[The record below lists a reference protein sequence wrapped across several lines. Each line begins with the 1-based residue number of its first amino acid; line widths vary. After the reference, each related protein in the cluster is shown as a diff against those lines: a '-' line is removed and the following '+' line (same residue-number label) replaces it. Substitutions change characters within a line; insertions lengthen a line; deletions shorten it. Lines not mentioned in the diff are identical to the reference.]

1 VSKSLQTDR
10 LLRDYFAWP
19 LPDRCRIYNLAGS
32 AAALLLALQTRPFVA
47 IEADEQKALALR
59 KDIAFYQGIVG
70 KRRVL
75 FLPDEAGP
83 EAAGMRSE
91 VFATITDDD
100 PIVTS
105 SANLTSTFWDAPSLS
120 EKSIHVK
127 SGLVGS
133 RQKFEESLI
142 SLGYRKAPMVT
153 VRGEYSLRGWIL
165 DIFPSTA
172 EDPVRV
178 EFFGDEIDYAR
189 RFDVDNQR
197 SKGDLDDFVIFPAV
211 EPERQQRLADLFA
224 DRTFYCLDPQVD
236 PEMLSEK
243 SVMLSRYAFR
253 GAGSGVPVAE
263 AGGGGSPEDLAAD
276 SSGPAPWDDAE
287 IGSIPE
293 TDEALPEID
302 AGLLPLKGAGIL
314 PEERHDLSDLARS
327 IGLISRGHRVLIVAS
342 SKGQSERI
350 IDILREADLIA
361 PAIGMDEAAAY
372 EGNLAVVVGELSSG
386 LFLQGLLVLTEKEL
400 FGERP
405 VHRPMKRSKLTN
417 LLISIDDIAPGDY
430 IVHREYGV
438 GRFTGITRQV
448 TEDTEIELM
457 QIDYDGG
464 RIYIPVQNIQNISKF
479 RAEEGVVP
487 RVDKLSGKT
496 WQRKKER
503 ARKKAHD
510 IAERLVA
517 LYAGRQTAR
526 GFSFSPDTELHR
538 EFDSFFAYEETPDQ
552 LKAIAEIKRDMESD
566 KPMDRLLCGDV
577 GYGKTEVAMRAVFKS
592 VFDHRQV
599 AVLVPTTILA
609 EQHYRTFC
617 ERFSGFPISID
628 TISRFR
634 TRKEINDVLK
644 RLSQG
649 QVDIVIG
656 THGLLSKNV
665 VFSRPGLLVVDEEHK
680 FGVGQK
686 ERIKEMSQSIDV
698 LNLTATPIPR
708 TLHMALSGIRDI
720 SVIETPPEE
729 RLAVRSVVSVFD
741 DKLIRDAITHELN
754 RSGQVFFVHNRISD
768 IFRIADHLQQL
779 VPNARIGI
787 AHGQMPEKELESVMH
802 RFFNGQV
809 NLLVSTAIVGSGL
822 DIPSANTIIIDRA
835 DKMGLADL
843 YQLRGRVGR
852 SSVKGYACFLAPP
865 ESLLTEEARKRL
877 QAVQEMSYLG
887 AGFRLA
893 MKDLEIRGSGDIFG
907 AEQSGHIHEVGFDLY
922 IEMLEEA
929 VAEAKGLEI
938 KQTFEPAIDL
948 RVSALIPAEYIED
961 VSIRLSFYRRVASLL
976 SQDEVESCRTELQD
990 RFGTPPDEVSNLL
1003 KIMQL
1008 KILARELYILK
1019 MAEIHGKV
1027 KFVFSPDTPVQPG
1040 HIFGLQ
1046 DTRKGLMKFLPDGF
1060 ELNLKASGFE
1070 QVFTTLHE
1078 LMEELA
1084 TKSRDLTAQPPPD

>member
-1 VSKSLQTDR
+1 MPDSLPINR
-10 LLRDYFAWP
+10 LLRDHFVWP
-19 LPDRCRIYNLAGS
+19 LPDRCRIYNLPGS
-32 AAALLLALQTRPFVA
+32 AAALLLALQSRPYIAV
-47 IEADEQKALALR
+47 EADEQKALALR
-59 KDIAFYQGIVG
+59 KDIAFYQSIVG
-70 KRRVL
+70 SRRIL
-75 FLPDEAGP
+75 FLPEESGA
-83 EAAGMRSE
+83 EAAGLRAE
-91 VFATITDDD
+91 LFATITDDD

-105 SANLTSTFWDAPSLS
+105 SANLASTFWNAPALS
-120 EKSIHVK
+120 EKTIHVK

-142 SLGYRKAPMVT
+142 SLGYRKVPMVT

-189 RFDVDNQR
+189 CFDVDNQR
-197 SKGDLDDFVIFPAV
+197 SKGDIDDFVIFPAR
-211 EPERQQRLADLFA
+211 EPEKQQRLADLFS
-224 DRTFYCLDPQVD
+224 DRIFYCLDPLAE
-236 PEMLSEK
+236 PELLPAK
-243 SVMLSRYAFR
+243 AVMLSRYAFR
-253 GAGSGVPVAE
+253 GSGTGGPFTE
-263 AGGGGSPEDLAAD
+263 AGGSGSAEDVAAD
-276 SSGPAPWDDAE
+276 SSGPAPWDDSDIE
-287 IGSIPE
+287 TIPE
-293 TDEALPEID
+293 TEEDLPEID
-302 AGLLPLKGAGIL
+302 AGLLLLKGAGVL
-314 PEERHDLSDLARS
+314 PEERRELADL
-327 IGLISRGHRVLIVAS
+327 GLGIAAISREHRVLIVAS

-361 PAIGMDEAAAY
+361 PAINMAEVAEY
-372 EGNLAVVVGELSSG
+372 EGPLAVVVGELSAG
-386 LFLQGLLVLTEKEL
+386 IFLQGLLVLTEKEL

-438 GRFTGITRQV
+438 GRFTGITRQM

-479 RAEEGVVP
+479 RVEEGVVP
-487 RVDKLSGKT
+487 KVDKLSGKT

-526 GFSFSPDTELHR
+526 GYSFSADTELHR

-552 LKAIAEIKRDMESD
+552 LKAISEIKRDMESD

-617 ERFSGFPISID
+617 ERFSGFPVSID

-649 QVDIVIG
+649 QIDIVIG
-656 THGLLSKNV
+656 THGLLSKNI

-686 ERIKEMSQSIDV
+686 ERIKEMSRSIDV

-802 RFFNGQV
+802 RFFSGQV

-822 DIPSANTIIIDRA
+822 DIPSANTIIINRA

-922 IEMLEEA
+922 IEMLEQA

-938 KQTFEPAIDL
+938 KETFEPAIDL
-948 RVSALIPAEYIED
+948 KVSALIPADYIED
-961 VSIRLSFYRRVASLL
+961 ISLRLSFYRRIASLL
-976 SQDEVESCRTELQD
+976 SEEEVTACSNELQD
-990 RFGTPPDEVSNLL
+990 RFGKPPDEVANLL

-1008 KILARELYILK
+1008 KILARELFILK
-1019 MAEIHGKV
+1019 LAEINGKV
-1027 KFVFSPDTPVQPG
+1027 KVVFSPDTPVQPDD
-1040 HIFGLQ
+1040 IFGLQ
-1046 DTRKGLMKFLPDGF
+1046 HTRKGLMKFLPDGF
-1060 ELNLKASGFE
+1060 ELTLKMIGFE
-1070 QVFTTLHE
+1070 QVFVTLHE
-1078 LMEELA
+1078 LLQELRV
-1084 TKSRDLTAQPPPD
+1084 SCVRTAAD

>member
-1 VSKSLQTDR
+1 MPESLPLNR
-10 LLRDYFAWP
+10 LLRDHFAWP
-19 LPDRCRIYNLAGS
+19 LPDRCRIYNLPGS
-32 AAALLLALQTRPFVA
+32 AAALLLAVQSRPFVA
-47 IEADEQKALALR
+47 IETDEQKALALR

-70 KRRVL
+70 RRKIL
-75 FLPDEAGP
+75 FLPEESGP
-83 EAAGMRSE
+83 EAAGLRAE
-91 VFATITDDD
+91 LFATLTDDD

-105 SANLTSTFWDAPSLS
+105 SANLSSTFWDAPSLS
-120 EKSIHVK
+120 EKTLQVK
-127 SGLVGS
+127 SGLSGS
-133 RQKFEESLI
+133 RQQFEESLI
-142 SLGYRKAPMVT
+142 GLGYRKAPMVT

-197 SKGDLDDFVIFPAV
+197 SKGDIDDFVIFPAV
-211 EPERQQRLADLFA
+211 EPERQRRLADLFS
-224 DRTFYCLDPQVD
+224 DRPFYCLDPLAE
-236 PEMLSEK
+236 PGLLPAK
-243 SVMLSRYAFR
+243 SVMLSRYAFMGSAGPVVPAAEEATAAAS
-253 GAGSGVPVAE
+253 GA
-263 AGGGGSPEDLAAD
+263 
-276 SSGPAPWDDAE
+276 APWDD
-287 IGSIPE
+287 PE
-293 TDEALPEID
+293 KETVSAAVEALPELD

-314 PEERHDLSDLARS
+314 PEERHDLPALAS
-327 IGLISRGHRVLIVAS
+327 AIGLISREHRVLIVAS

-350 IDILREADLIA
+350 VDILREADLIA
-361 PAIGMDEAAAY
+361 PVVGMEEVADY
-372 EGNLAVVVGELSSG
+372 GGNLAVVVGELSSG

-417 LLISIDDIAPGDY
+417 LLISIDDIAPGDH

-438 GRFTGITRQV
+438 GIFTGITRQV

-487 RVDKLSGKT
+487 KVDKLSGKT

-552 LKAIAEIKRDMESD
+552 LKAISEIKRDMESD

-577 GYGKTEVAMRAVFKS
+577 GYGKTEVAMRAVFKA

-617 ERFSGFPISID
+617 ERFSGFPVSID

-686 ERIKEMSQSIDV
+686 ERIKEMSRSIDV

-741 DKLIRDAITHELN
+741 DKLIKDAITHELN

-768 IFRIADHLQQL
+768 IFRIADQLQQL
-779 VPNARIGI
+779 VPGARIGI
-787 AHGQMPEKELESVMH
+787 AHGQMPEKELEEVMH
-802 RFFNGQV
+802 RFFSGGV

-822 DIPSANTIIIDRA
+822 DIPSANTIIINRA

-865 ESLLTEEARKRL
+865 ESVLTEEARKRL

-929 VAEAKGLEI
+929 VAEAKGIEI
-938 KQTFEPAIDL
+938 KQTVEPVIDL
-948 RVSALIPAEYIED
+948 KVSALIPGEYIED
-961 VSIRLSFYRRVASLL
+961 ISLRLSFYRRIASLL
-976 SQDEVESCRTELQD
+976 SKEEVTACSTELQD
-990 RFGTPPDEVSNLL
+990 RFGKPPDEVSNLL
-1003 KIMQL
+1003 KIMQM
-1008 KILARELYILK
+1008 KILARELSLLK
-1019 MAEIHGKV
+1019 MAEVNGKV
-1027 KFVFSPDTPVQPG
+1027 KCVFSPDTPVQPED
-1040 HIFGLQ
+1040 IFGLQ
-1046 DTRKGLMKFLPDGF
+1046 TGRKGLMKFLPDGF
-1060 ELNLKASGFE
+1060 ELTLKAAGFE
-1070 QVFTTLHE
+1070 QVFTALHE
-1078 LMEELA
+1078 LLEELA
-1084 TKSRDLTAQPPPD
+1084 GKSRAAT

>member
-1 VSKSLQTDR
+1 MPEILSTIR
-10 LLRDYFAWP
+10 LLREHFAWP
-19 LPDRCRIYNLAGS
+19 LPDRCRIYNLPGS
-32 AAALLLALQTRPFVA
+32 AAALLLALQSRPFVA
-47 IEADEQKALALR
+47 LETDEQKALALR

-70 KRRVL
+70 SRKIV
-75 FLPDEAGP
+75 FLPEEGGP
-83 EAAGMRSE
+83 EASGLRAE
-91 VFATITDDD
+91 LFATLADDD

-105 SANLTSTFWDAPSLS
+105 SPNLESAFWHAPSLE
-120 EKSIHVK
+120 EKVIHVK
-127 SGLVGS
+127 SGLAGS
-133 RQKFEESLI
+133 REKFEESLI
-142 SLGYRKAPMVT
+142 ALGYRKAPMVT

-197 SKGDLDDFVIFPAV
+197 SKGDLDDFVIFPAK
-211 EPERQQRLADLFA
+211 EPEQRQRLADLFA

-236 PEMLSEK
+236 PALLSRK
-243 SVMLSRYAFR
+243 SVMLSRYAFME
-253 GAGSGVPVAE
+253 GARQGRTADTAASAEDNAPGSLPGAAE
-263 AGGGGSPEDLAAD
+263 EGEAEETL
-276 SSGPAPWDDAE
+276 SG
-287 IGSIPE
+287 
-293 TDEALPEID
+293 ID

-314 PEERHDLSDLARS
+314 PEERHELSELAGN
-327 IGLISRGHRVLIVAS
+327 IGTLSREHRVLIVAS
-342 SKGQSERI
+342 SAGQSERI

-361 PAIGMDEAAAY
+361 PAIMPAEVAEYG
-372 EGNLAVVVGELSSG
+372 GNLAVVVGELSAG
-386 LFLQGLLVLTEKEL
+386 IFLPGLLVLTEREL

-438 GRFTGITRQV
+438 GRFTGITRQASG
-448 TEDTEIELM
+448 ETEIELM
-457 QIDYDGG
+457 QLDYDGG

-487 RVDKLSGKT
+487 KVDKLSGKT

-526 GFSFSPDTELHR
+526 GFSFTPDMELHR

-552 LKAIAEIKRDMESD
+552 LKAIAEIKRDMESE

-617 ERFSGFPISID
+617 ERFSGFPVSID

-686 ERIKEMSQSIDV
+686 ERIKEMSRSIDV

-741 DKLIRDAITHELN
+741 DKLIKDAVTHELN

-787 AHGQMPEKELESVMH
+787 AHGQMPEKELETVMH
-802 RFFNGQV
+802 RFFSGEV
-809 NLLVSTAIVGSGL
+809 NLLVSTAIIGSGL
-822 DIPSANTIIIDRA
+822 DIPSANTIIINRA

-938 KQTFEPAIDL
+938 KETFEPVIDL
-948 RVSALIPAEYIED
+948 KVSALIPGDYIED
-961 VSIRLSFYRRVASLL
+961 ISLRLSFYRRIASLL
-976 SQDEVESCRTELQD
+976 SAEEVDACTTELQD
-990 RFGTPPDEVSNLL
+990 RFGKPPEEVASLL

-1008 KILARELYILK
+1008 KILSRELMLLK
-1019 MAEIHGKV
+1019 VAEAHGKV
-1027 KFVFSPDTPVQPG
+1027 RFVFSPGTPVQPE
-1040 HIFGLQ
+1040 HIFSLQ
-1046 DTRKGLMKFLPDGF
+1046 NTRKGLMKFLPDGF
-1060 ELNLKASGFE
+1060 ELTLKGAGFE
-1070 QVFTTLHE
+1070 QVYTVVYAALQE
-1078 LMEELA
+1078 LR
-1084 TKSRDLTAQPPPD
+1084 SQSQSPPSETSSD

>member
-1 VSKSLQTDR
+1 MPGSLQIYR
-10 LLRDYFAWP
+10 LLRDHFAWP
-19 LPDRCRIYNLAGS
+19 LPDRCRIYNLPGS
-32 AAALLLALQTRPFVA
+32 AAALLLALQSRPFVA

-70 KRRVL
+70 ERKVL
-75 FLPDEAGP
+75 FLPEEAGP
-83 EAAGMRSE
+83 EASGLRAE
-91 VFATITDDD
+91 LFAVISDDD

-105 SANLTSTFWDAPSLS
+105 SENLASTFWDAPLLS
-120 EKSIHVK
+120 AKTIHVK

-133 RQKFEESLI
+133 RQQFEESLI

-197 SKGDLDDFVIFPAV
+197 SKGDIDDFVIFPAI
-211 EPERQQRLADLFA
+211 EPERQQRLADLFS
-224 DRTFYCLDPQVD
+224 DRIFYCLDPLAS
-236 PEMLSEK
+236 PEMLSAK
-243 SVMLSRYAFR
+243 SVMLSRYAFM
-253 GAGSGVPVAE
+253 GAAGITASLDAVSCPAGAE
-263 AGGGGSPEDLAAD
+263 CGDGPIAE
-276 SSGPAPWDDAE
+276 SSTPDDAFP
-287 IGSIPE
+287 G
-293 TDEALPEID
+293 ID
-302 AGLLPLKGAGIL
+302 AGLLSLKGAGIL

-327 IGLISRGHRVLIVAS
+327 IALISREHRVLIVAS

-361 PAIGMDEAAAY
+361 PAICMDEVAAY
-372 EGNLAVVVGELSSG
+372 EGTIAVVVGELSAG
-386 LFLQGLLVLTEKEL
+386 IFLQGLLVLTEKEL

-438 GRFTGITRQV
+438 GRFTGITRQA
-448 TEDTEIELM
+448 TDDTEIELM
-457 QIDYDGG
+457 QLDYDGG

-487 RVDKLSGKT
+487 KVDKLSGKT

-510 IAERLVA
+510 IAERLVV
-517 LYAGRQTAR
+517 LYAGRQSAR

-552 LKAIAEIKRDMESD
+552 FKAIAEIKRDMESD

-577 GYGKTEVAMRAVFKS
+577 GYGKTEVAMRAIFKS

-617 ERFSGFPISID
+617 ERFSAFPVSID

-644 RLSQG
+644 QLSQG
-649 QVDIVIG
+649 QLDIVIG

-665 VFSRPGLLVVDEEHK
+665 VFGRPGLLVVDEEHK

-686 ERIKEMSQSIDV
+686 ERIKEMSRSIDV

-741 DKLIRDAITHELN
+741 DKLIRDAITHEIN

-802 RFFNGQV
+802 RFFSGQV

-822 DIPSANTIIIDRA
+822 DIPTANTIIIDRA

-865 ESLLTEEARKRL
+865 ESLLTDEARKRL

-907 AEQSGHIHEVGFDLY
+907 AEQSGHIHEVGFDMY
-922 IEMLEEA
+922 IEMLEQA
-929 VAEAKGLEI
+929 VAEAKGFEI
-938 KQTFEPAIDL
+938 KETVEPVIDL
-948 RVSALIPAEYIED
+948 KVSALIP
-961 VSIRLSFYRRVASLL
+961 
-976 SQDEVESCRTELQD
+976 
-990 RFGTPPDEVSNLL
+990 G
-1003 KIMQL
+1003 
-1008 KILARELYILK
+1008 
-1019 MAEIHGKV
+1019 
-1027 KFVFSPDTPVQPG
+1027 
-1040 HIFGLQ
+1040 
-1046 DTRKGLMKFLPDGF
+1046 
-1060 ELNLKASGFE
+1060 
-1070 QVFTTLHE
+1070 
-1078 LMEELA
+1078 
-1084 TKSRDLTAQPPPD
+1084 